1 VSFESNNQRQLQY
14 TISIEGLVNAKL
26 TIPAG
31 CWFVAALLL
40 ASWMDAQTPSVT
52 LSVKDLSP
60 QFVAF
65 YDEAVKEHASPDQRW
80 DLWKKMYHFAAV
92 PPTPQGEEM
101 ARTLLDEAWSRYP
114 SVLDRIRGGADS
126 FVPQAERQLNAV
138 ARLLRPGRPVHITLL
153 VYVGGLEDNAFTVAQ
168 HGEITTA
175 IPIESS
181 PDTREMLMTHE
192 FTHAVQIAMGSFSG
206 NFERTV
212 GTIVVTEG
220 LASRVTQELFPKRP
234 AEDSI
239 EFTPGW
245 LKQAEQHRTE
255 ILKGIRPSLVSDKSE
270 DIERFTIGPGP
281 AGLEREAYY
290 AGWLLVGDWLSR
302 GKSFADIARIA
313 EKEMPQRAAA
323 GIDILLAKSRT

>member
-1 VSFESNNQRQLQY
+1 M
-14 TISIEGLVNAKL
+14 T
-26 TIPAG
+26 
-31 CWFVAALLL
+31 
-40 ASWMDAQTPSVT
+40 AQTPATSSVT
-52 LSVKDLSP
+52 ISVTDLSP

-80 DLWKKMYHFAAV
+80 ELWKKMYHFAAV
-92 PPTPQGEEM
+92 PPTPQGEKM
-101 ARTLLDEAWSRYP
+101 ARALLDKAWARYP
-114 SVLDRIRGGADS
+114 SVLDRIRWGADS
-126 FVPQAERQLNAV
+126 IVPQAERQLKAV
-138 ARLLRPGRPVHITLL
+138 ADLLRPNKPVHVTLL
-153 VYVGGLEDNAFTVAQ
+153 LYVGGFEDNAFTIAQ

-206 NFERTV
+206 NFQRTV

-220 LASRVTQELFPKRP
+220 LASRVTQKLFPERSA
-234 AEDSI
+234 AESI

-245 LKQAEQHRTE
+245 LKQVEQHRTE
-255 ILKGIRPSLVSDKSE
+255 ILNGIRPFLASDKPE

-290 AGWLLVGDWLSR
+290 AGWLLVGDWLSH

-313 EKEMPQRAAA
+313 EIDMPQQTAS
-323 GIDILLAKSRT
+323 GIDVLLAVKPKS